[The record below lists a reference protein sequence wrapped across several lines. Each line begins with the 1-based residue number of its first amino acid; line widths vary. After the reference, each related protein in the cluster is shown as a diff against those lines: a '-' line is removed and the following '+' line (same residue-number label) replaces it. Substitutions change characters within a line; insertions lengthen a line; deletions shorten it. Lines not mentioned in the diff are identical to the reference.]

1 MERKIPL
8 HWTTKD
14 RDAFGNGLGY
24 AIHDRMMF
32 KHSEPYFEY
41 TDNAQ
46 IALHIVAGDVFK
58 PLPGKFNVL
67 FTMWEFLDLPNSYI
81 RSLNLADAII
91 VPCRFCKDLFAK
103 YTDKPI
109 YVCQEGIVPEDYP
122 YFDRNP
128 DGQTFRFMWC
138 GAPNMRKGYP
148 FVLKLMEHLGN
159 TKGIEFY
166 FKTTIPRID
175 PKVLMESAMTHLNI
189 DDKKVKEAM
198 QRTADRVENGMKMDE
213 ITYLGDRKNI
223 IFDTRKISIPEMR
236 DLYNKANCFLLP
248 TMGEG
253 WGLTLCEA
261 MATGCPSIA
270 ANITGVKEY
279 FNEQVG
285 LEIGTAIQEIDLSEQ
300 YGIKARSYIPNYQDL
315 LGRCLQAM
323 RFYPQFLKMGKKGS
337 ERIHSKFTWPR
348 SASRLHDIISEIEKE
363 YLKNATTKSLV
374 LNAV

>member
-1 MERKIPL
+1 MTEKINL

-32 KHSEPYFEY
+32 KYSEPYFNY
-41 TDNAQ
+41 TDEAE

-58 PLPGKFNVL
+58 PIPHKFNIL
-67 FTMWEFLDLPNSYI
+67 FTMWEFLELPNSYI

-91 VPCRFCKDLFAK
+91 VPCRFCKDLFSK

-122 YFDRNP
+122 YFERSN
-128 DGQTFRFMWC
+128 DGTKFRFLWC

-148 FVLKLMEHLGN
+148 FVLKLIEHLGN
-159 TKGIEFY
+159 TPGIEFY
-166 FKTTIPRID
+166 LKTTIPRID
-175 PKVLMESAMTHLNI
+175 GKVLMDSAMTHMNLN
-189 DDKKVKEAM
+189 DEKVKNAA
-198 QRTADRVENGMKMDE
+198 QRTADRIEKGMKMDE

-223 IFDTRKISIPEMR
+223 IFDTRKIGIPELR
-236 DLYNKANCFLLP
+236 ELYNSANCFLLP

-270 ANITGVKEY
+270 TNVTGVTEY
-279 FNEQVG
+279 FNSDVG
-285 LEIGTAIQEIDLSEQ
+285 LEIKHSTQEIDLAEQ
-300 YGIKARSYIPNYQDL
+300 YGIKARSYIPDYADL
-315 LGRCLQAM
+315 VGRCLQTM
-323 RFYPQFLKMGKKGS
+323 RFYPQALKMGKKAS
-337 ERIHSKFTWPR
+337 DRIHSKFTWPR
-348 SASRLHDIISEIEKE
+348 SASRLRDIITEINDKFLIGEKI
-363 YLKNATTKSLV
+363 NASTESV
-374 LNAV
+374 